1 MLHAFIIAVAI
12 RAVLLV
18 APPADDV
25 RVLSSRQVQE
35 IYLREAGTTPPVGL
49 NAFRLQNDPKIYVNA
64 ESKVYK
70 QSESRPGEFHA
81 LRLAATILHERVH
94 ETDGEYA
101 ARRRQA
107 DFVRSQLRFLPSSQ
121 RRDADRYWR
130 TLEGRALSLAI
141 AEGRLRR

>member
-1 MLHAFIIAVAI
+1 MPVAFIAVAV
-12 RAVLLV
+12 RALLLV
-18 APPADDV
+18 ATPDDEV
-25 RVLSSRQVQE
+25 RVLSSPQLQE
-35 IYLREAGTTPPVGL
+35 IYLREAGTAPPAGL
-49 NAFRLQNDPKIYVNA
+49 NAFRLQGDPKIYVNA
-64 ESKVYK
+64 ASKVYR
-70 QSESRPGEFHA
+70 QSESRPSEFHA

-107 DFVRSQLRFLPSSQ
+107 DFVRSQLRSVPSSQ